1 MALLVRTRQYDRRR
15 LLDRAA
21 RAALGR
27 SGRKRRRAIALYR
40 EVLEREPH
48 DPDLHRKIAP
58 LLAREG
64 DRDAAGASY
73 RTAVATFVQRGFVD
87 RAIGVVRDA
96 VERMPRELE
105 FWTELSRLELERG
118 RKADAVGALC
128 AGRRV
133 FRGRRDRRAASAL
146 LTAAWRIAPD
156 HLEVGLDLALQLRRA
171 GARDRALQVLDG
183 LPLAPA
189 RSLRRVRARQLR
201 VAPGL
206 GTLGRY
212 LRARLLAR

>member
-1 MALLVRTRQYDRRR
+1 
-15 LLDRAA
+15 
-21 RAALGR
+21 
-27 SGRKRRRAIALYR
+27 
-40 EVLEREPH
+40 
-48 DPDLHRKIAP
+48 
-58 LLAREG
+58 
-64 DRDAAGASY
+64 
-73 RTAVATFVQRGFVD
+73 
-87 RAIGVVRDA
+87 
-96 VERMPRELE
+96 
-105 FWTELSRLELERG
+105 
-118 RKADAVGALC
+118 
-128 AGRRV
+128 V

-171 GARDRALQVLDG
+171 SARDRALQVLDG